1 MNSIFDQSTND
12 AFIKRINLLNEDSKP
27 LWGKMNVSQMLSHCQ
42 APIDLAL
49 GNLKLKSNFI
59 MRILGKLFKS
69 KILNATRF
77 KINSITVTE
86 FLRNESCDFEQNKL
100 ALIQKISM
108 FASLGHAAI
117 KNSKHPIF
125 GNLSFEEWDK
135 LQTMHLDHHLK
146 QFGV

>member
-77 KINSITVTE
+77 KKNSITVTE

>member
-27 LWGKMNVSQMLSHCQ
+27 LWGKMNVSQMFSHCQ

-69 KILNATRF
+69 KILNAKKF
-77 KINSITVTE
+77 KKNSITVTE

-100 ALIQKISM
+100 ALIHKISI